1 MGKKY
6 QKKTRR
12 SRRKVQDLDPNAVR
26 VEMGDGQAVF
36 QLMLPMNELLVE
48 VAGAIEATASQ
59 AGLLM
64 MKAMIDEEVEQLVG
78 PRYAHDASRQAVR
91 WGNQE
96 GHVIYAGRKVA
107 MARPRVRGKDGQE
120 KVLRRYQAFQSPR
133 RMQQTVQERVLRRV
147 ATRDYEGGS

>member
-26 VEMGDGQAVF
+26 VEIGDGQAVF

-78 PRYAHDASRQAVR
+78 PRYAHDALASGGALGQSGGARDLCRAEGGHGAASGSRQ
-91 WGNQE
+91 
-96 GHVIYAGRKVA
+96 GRSRKGPA
-107 MARPRVRGKDGQE
+107 ALPGLSESPADAADGPGTC
-120 KVLRRYQAFQSPR
+120 S
-133 RMQQTVQERVLRRV
+133 
-147 ATRDYEGGS
+147 ATSCHTRL